1 MTEEGSAPVPLTA
14 SLADEGEAQ
23 LYAEGSCH
31 VFALALHR
39 NLGWPMLVVTNPE
52 EASWED
58 PEDSDNRIDNVVHVF
73 AVNDGLAY
81 DIFGTRPQDQATEWC
96 HAKWY
101 DVTVTDTDLCR
112 SEGELAMYVEG
123 ASGEY
128 DEDIDP
134 YRPLHSYTDADI
146 DEAWEVAK
154 RVIGFESDHGTRC
167 R

>member
-1 MTEEGSAPVPLTA
+1 MTDLDHVPLVEST
-14 SLADEGEAQ
+14 ADEGETQ

-58 PEDSDNRIDNVVHVF
+58 PADADNRIDNVLHVF
-73 AVNDGLAY
+73 AVNEGVAY
-81 DIFGTRPQDQATEWC
+81 DVFGARPSARATEWC
-96 HAKWY
+96 LAKWP
-101 DVTVTDTDLCR
+101 DVSVTDTDLCR
-112 SEGELAMYVEG
+112 SEAEIAMYVEG

-134 YRPLHSYTDADI
+134 YRPLHSYTDADV
-146 DEAWEVAK
+146 EEVWEVAK
-154 RVIGFESDHGTRC
+154 RVLDLRAEHHAKI
-167 R
+167 